1 MNTYQLG
8 LSPSSWAKASWHRS
22 SYSNNWKFWVT
33 LEVKSRSRDAL
44 AKIRSPQTMFPRS
57 SWIKRQQGCGVGGR
71 FQREGTY
78 MYLWLIHVV
87 WQKPTQHCKATIFQL
102 KKKKSLKKKKEK
114 KISWGPISNLN
125 AHRKEKKIFCKQIR
139 QLNPMSFHK
148 LTWELKGLAISV
160 WEELCHILSEQFIS
174 KWRMPPSDT

>member
-8 LSPSSWAKASWHRS
+8 LSRSSWTKASWHRS
-22 SYSNNWKFWVT
+22 SCSNNGKFWVT
-33 LEVKSRSRDAL
+33 KEAKSRSHDPL

-57 SWIKRQQGCGVGGR
+57 SWIKRPQGCGVGGR

-78 MYLWLIHVV
+78 VYLWLIHVVV
-87 WQKPTQHCKATIFQL
+87 WQKPTQHYKPTIFQL
-102 KKKKSLKKKKEK
+102 KKKKHKKKKK
-114 KISWGPISNLN
+114 KISRGPISNLN
-125 AHRKEKKIFCKQIR
+125 AHWKEKKIFCKQIR
-139 QLNPMSFHK
+139 QLNAMSFHK